1 MIMEVSLFQ
10 LSSKNLAKEKVYI
23 GGIPLHTLQ
32 QNGVMERRN
41 KIVVEMA
48 KCMVHSQN
56 VP

>member
-1 MIMEVSLFQ
+1 MEVSL
-10 LSSKNLAKEKVYI
+10 LKLRSKNLAKGKVHRQYTT
-23 GGIPLHTLQ
+23 PYTPQ

-48 KCMVHSQN
+48 KCMVHGLN